1 MGLTVQ
7 APTGAH
13 FDFEEVK
20 TAKGTQS
27 LGDVPI
33 LVWDDLNAAVEFY
46 GAEGVLNIM
55 DGTSARVS
63 FQSIARRIKGA
74 GKTPEGVSIDD
85 AIAAKQ
91 LEFRPGKRQAGP
103 VTPAGKAAKAAKAAV
118 EKTGNA
124 DAITQLLEKFAS
136 GELSEADAM
145 ALLGK

>member
-7 APTGAH
+7 APQGAH

-33 LVWDDLNAAVEFY
+33 LVWDDADAMIAHY
-46 GAEGVLNIM
+46 GAEGVLNIA
-55 DGTSARVS
+55 DGTSLRVS
-63 FQSIARRIKGA
+63 FQSIARRIKTA
-74 GKTPEGVSIDD
+74 GKSPEGVSIDD
-85 AIAAKQ
+85 AIAGKQ
-91 LEFRPGKRQAGP
+91 LEFRPGKRQVGA

-145 ALLGK
+145 SLLGK